1 MAARRT
7 KNRQG
12 RKNLRS
18 KMSKSRKST
27 KRKTMKRKSTKRKTM
42 KRKTMKRKTMKR
54 KPTRKKSKSRRVS
67 KILSSTYSIG
77 NLAKIMN
84 EPQKGYK
91 VQRVAKKDSYKKKRH
106 PPIPSNIK
114 GKKKKPVSN
123 QSGMDSFLAGI
134 KSKSSK
140 KSQPKLNWVSHV
152 KNVWEERRK
161 TDPNYKYK
169 DAMKDAKKTW

>member
-1 MAARRT
+1 MPRR
-7 KNRQG
+7 
-12 RKNLRS
+12 RS
-18 KMSKSRKST
+18 KN
-27 KRKTMKRKSTKRKTM
+27 KRKSVSKRKM
-42 KRKTMKRKTMKR
+42 GSKRRMSKKVRSKR
-54 KPTRKKSKSRRVS
+54 KPVRKKSRSVS

-77 NLAKIMN
+77 NLAQLMN

-91 VQRVAKKDSYKKKRH
+91 VQRVAKKDPYKKKKH

-140 KSQPKLNWVSHV
+140 KSKPKMGWVSHV
-152 KNVWEERRK
+152 KKVWEEGK
-161 TDPNYKYK
+161 KKNKDYKYK
-169 DAMKDAKKTW
+169 DAMKDAKNTW

>member
-1 MAARRT
+1 MGSKRKMSSKRRMGS
-7 KNRQG
+7 KR
-12 RKNLRS
+12 RMSKKVRS
-18 KMSKSRKST
+18 KRNPVRKKKSRS
-27 KRKTMKRKSTKRKTM
+27 
-42 KRKTMKRKTMKR
+42 
-54 KPTRKKSKSRRVS
+54 VS

-77 NLAKIMN
+77 NLANIMN

-91 VQRVAKKDSYKKKRH
+91 VQRVAKKDPYKKKKH

-140 KSQPKLNWVSHV
+140 KSQPKMGWVSHV
-152 KNVWEERRK
+152 KKVWEEGK
-161 TDPNYKYK
+161 KKDKDYKYK
-169 DAMKDAKKTW
+169 DAMKDAKNTW

>member
-27 KRKTMKRKSTKRKTM
+27 KRKTMKRKAT

-84 EPQKGYK
+84 EPQKGYR
-91 VQRVAKKDSYKKKRH
+91 VQRVAKKDPYKKKKH

-114 GKKKKPVSN
+114 GKKKKP
-123 QSGMDSFLAGI
+123 
-134 KSKSSK
+134 KRSS
-140 KSQPKLNWVSHV
+140 
-152 KNVWEERRK
+152 RK
-161 TDPNYKYK
+161 
-169 DAMKDAKKTW
+169 

>member
-7 KNRQG
+7 KHRRGKKQ
-12 RKNLRS
+12 LR
-18 KMSKSRKST
+18 SKSRKS
-27 KRKTMKRKSTKRKTM
+27 MKRKTM

-54 KPTRKKSKSRRVS
+54 KPVRSKKRRSQQVS
-67 KILSSTYSIG
+67 NILSSTYSIG

-91 VQRVAKKDSYKKKRH
+91 VQRVAKKDPYKKKKH

-123 QSGMDSFLAGI
+123 QSGIDSFLAGI
-134 KSKSSK
+134 KSKSSHV
-140 KSQPKLNWVSHV
+140 SQPKTNWNAHV
-152 KNVWEERRK
+152 KKVWEDGKK